1 MHIVFFD
8 IDGTLATG
16 REVPE
21 SAAAAVERLRARGD
35 LVFICTGRPKAY
47 AQAAFG
53 TYADGF
59 VCNNGRLAVR
69 GDDVLIDAALTSD
82 QIERITTT
90 LDRCEAGYAFFGNG
104 YACYG
109 GNPAYRATAEAV
121 QGGMRMADGVDSD
134 GPSLYNFDFYF
145 TDPSE
150 RDHIAAELGDECL
163 VNPHGPHPS
172 ADVTVVG
179 ADKGDAVRGV
189 AAALGVAIE
198 DTFAF
203 GDGINDLSMI
213 QAAGHGVAMGNAVD
227 EVKAA
232 AEYVT
237 TDIDE
242 DGVANGLAHY
252 GLA

>member
-8 IDGTLATG
+8 IDGTLAVG
-16 REVPE
+16 RDIPE
-21 SAAAAVERLRARGD
+21 SAAKAVARLRANGD

-47 AQAAFG
+47 AQGVFG
-53 TYADGF
+53 AYADGF
-59 VCNNGRLAVR
+59 VCNNGRLAVL
-69 GDDVLIDAALTSD
+69 GEKVLIDAALTPE
-82 QIERITTT
+82 QVERIKGI
-90 LDRCEAGYAFFGNG
+90 LDEQGVGYAFFGNG
-104 YACYG
+104 YASYG
-109 GNPAYRATAEAV
+109 GNPAYREMAEAV
-121 QGGMRMADGVDSD
+121 QGGMHMADGVDPH

-145 TDPSE
+145 SE
-150 RDHIAAELGDECL
+150 ATERERVTEALDDLCL

-189 AAALGVAIE
+189 AAALGVPID
-198 DTFAF
+198 DTYAF

-213 QAAGHGVAMGNAVD
+213 MAAGHGVAMGNAVD

-232 AEYVT
+232 AEHVT
-237 TDIDE
+237 SAIGD
-242 DGVANGLAHY
+242 DGVARGLAHY